1 MKHII
6 TKLKKNIKKR
16 INDISFDDFLEIS
29 KHKSHILRDKLKNNL
44 NKWGI
49 DKYAYK
55 AQKYFNKAQDKIEK
69 SFKNI

>member
-29 KHKSHILRDKLKNNL
+29 KHKSHILREIN
-44 NKWGI
+44 
-49 DKYAYK
+49 
-55 AQKYFNKAQDKIEK
+55 
-69 SFKNI
+69 